1 MWTQGKVRMNQLKL
15 YGYIALVITVLGAF
29 YGAYR
34 YGYSE
39 AEEAAKVVKLAELE
53 KTNESYEK
61 LKKDYSDLS
70 VKLAKEKQNV
80 KVETKYITKKVVE
93 YVQNPDRTV
102 CTYDDEWL
110 RNKQAILENADT
122 RK

>member
-1 MWTQGKVRMNQLKL
+1 MNQLKL
-15 YGYIALVITVLGAF
+15 YGYIALVVAVISAF

-34 YGYSE
+34 YGYTE
-39 AEEAAKVVKLAELE
+39 AEEAAKVVKLAELQQA
-53 KTNESYEK
+53 TNANEI
-61 LKKDYSDLS
+61 LKQAYSDISLALEEEKKK
-70 VKLAKEKQNV
+70 VKI
-80 KVETKYITKKVVE
+80 ETKYITKKVVE
-93 YVQNPDRTV
+93 YVQDPNRTI